1 MTAYS
6 PIGHDEHVRSQPRK
20 LKRFIGFVRRGLPSV
35 GRYKRYAA
43 ILAPVIA
50 AIWVLTAIYLIAL
63 PRTYTS
69 QFSLILPGSGV
80 GSSLN
85 VESIGQA
92 VESASSAF
100 SSPTLSP
107 TENYKQ
113 LLTADVTLR
122 AAARLA
128 HESED
133 RFPSPTIKLVDQ
145 TNLINL
151 TITGRTAAQAHARG
165 EALIKAFEMELDSLR
180 ADEAAKHE
188 ENDIKHLSE
197 LQNKVKAAQR
207 KLIDFQASQGLATL
221 DQFNARIGAVD
232 SLREKERELRVAM
245 VQAQGKSG
253 RLAGTLQSA
262 PQSANLT
269 MRLRGDPVF
278 TELAQRYAAA
288 NADAEQKAGTL
299 GPRHATRAQADAE
312 RQELRNALVARGHE
326 ITGLSPDEV
335 MRQIDIQVGDG
346 RNNLMQAMS
355 VEDANA
361 EGTRMA
367 LGEVRQ
373 DLKEARGKTS
383 DLIQQAQNLAD
394 LLREA
399 RITEAVFSSALA
411 HLDTSKQDPFAS
423 YPLVQVLAPP
433 SLPKKPSSP
442 SATIGIA
449 GATGAS
455 LIVILAF
462 MMLWLRQPILDRVLK
477 KTGSP
482 ASALPTAG

>member
-1 MTAYS
+1 MNAYS
-6 PIGHDEHVRSQPRK
+6 PIGEDEQFQDQPRR
-20 LKRFIGFVRRGLPSV
+20 LKRFGGFLRRGLPSV

-43 ILAPVIA
+43 ILAPAVI
-50 AIWVLTAIYLIAL
+50 AIWVLTAVYLIAL

-80 GSSLN
+80 GSSIN

-92 VESASSAF
+92 MSSSSSAF

-122 AAARLA
+122 AAARLL
-128 HESED
+128 HEPED

-165 EALIKAFEMELDSLR
+165 DALIKAFLVQLDALR

-197 LQNKVKAAQR
+197 LQEKVKASQR
-207 KLIDFQASQGLATL
+207 RLIDFQASQGLATL

-232 SLREKERELRVAM
+232 ALRAKERELRVTMAE
-245 VQAQGKSG
+245 AQGKSG
-253 RLAGTLQSA
+253 RLAGTLHSA

-269 MRLRGDPVF
+269 MRLRGDPIF

-312 RQELRNALVARGHE
+312 RLELRNALVARGHE
-326 ITGLSPDEV
+326 ITGLSPDDL

-361 EGTRMA
+361 AGTREA
-367 LGEVRQ
+367 LVEVRQ
-373 DLKEARGKTS
+373 DLKDAKGKTS

-394 LLREA
+394 LLRDA

-411 HLDTSKQDPFAS
+411 HLDTTKQDPFAS

-442 SATIGIA
+442 STTIGIA

-455 LIVILAF
+455 FIIVLAF
-462 MMLWLRQPILDRVLK
+462 MMLWLRQPILDKMLK
-477 KTGSP
+477 K
-482 ASALPTAG
+482 A

>member
-6 PIGHDEHVRSQPRK
+6 PIGHDEQITSKPRR
-20 LKRFIGFVRRGLPSV
+20 LKRFARLVRRGLPSV
-35 GRYKRYAA
+35 GRYKRYAV
-43 ILAPVIA
+43 IIAPVVGG
-50 AIWVLTAIYLIAL
+50 IWVLTAVYLVAL

-128 HESED
+128 HEPED

-151 TITGRTAAQAHARG
+151 TITGRTAKQAHARG
-165 EALIKAFEMELDSLR
+165 EALIQAFQMQLDTLR
-180 ADEAAKHE
+180 ADEEAKHE
-188 ENDIKHLSE
+188 ENDIKHLND
-197 LQNKVKAAQR
+197 LQEKVKAAQR

-232 SLREKERELRVAM
+232 SLRAKERELRVTMAE
-245 VQAQGKSG
+245 AQGKSG
-253 RLAGTLQSA
+253 RLAGTLRSA
-262 PQSANLT
+262 PDIANLT

-278 TELAQRYAAA
+278 SELAQRYAAA
-288 NADAEQKAGTL
+288 NADAEQKAATL

-326 ITGLSPDEV
+326 ITGLSPEAL

-361 EGTRMA
+361 AGTRDA
-367 LGEVRQ
+367 LVEVRR
-373 DLKEARGKTS
+373 DLKSAKGQTS
-383 DLIQQAQNLAD
+383 DLIQQAQTLAD
-394 LLREA
+394 LLRDT

-433 SLPKKPSSP
+433 SLPTKPSSP
-442 SATIGIA
+442 STTIGIA
-449 GATGAS
+449 GAMGAS
-455 LIVILAF
+455 IIVVLAF
-462 MMLWLRQPILDRVLK
+462 LMMWLRQPILDRVLK
-477 KTGSP
+477 KAGS
-482 ASALPTAG
+482 SAATPTDAG